1 MYLAFG
7 IPVRQDAAP
16 VVLQYG
22 AAVPSGEMT
31 LPTHDIIVMGGSAG
45 ALAAPS
51 TSHLPTVIEASKAA
65 TVSED

>member
-31 LPTHDIIVMGGSAG
+31 LADTRHHRDGRIGCRARG
-45 ALAAPS
+45 AVYLAP
-51 TSHLPTVIEASKAA
+51 PDRYRGVEAA

>member
-1 MYLAFG
+1 
-7 IPVRQDAAP
+7 
-16 VVLQYG
+16 
-22 AAVPSGEMT
+22 MT